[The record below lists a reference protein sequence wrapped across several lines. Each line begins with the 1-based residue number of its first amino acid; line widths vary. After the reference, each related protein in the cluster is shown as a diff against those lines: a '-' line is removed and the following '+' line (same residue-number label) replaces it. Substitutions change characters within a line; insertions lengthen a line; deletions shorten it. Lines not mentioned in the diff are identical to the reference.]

1 MFNYAP
7 KLRIAFH
14 CGVISIICIFLA
26 TCKTFD
32 FVCTVLVSALLV
44 SAQFYFGRVWKLPYP
59 NIQILDKTQYLCA
72 DLARTDNTDTV
83 VKEELLTSCTEATL
97 ALGRTFVLGELA
109 YHKFDDL
116 ITQLEHRIQGIE
128 RELRLEETGSAR
140 SEELEGFREEYL
152 SALHRISEALNNVKT
167 PIALDTE
174 LLNQVDTVIE
184 ASTQLKHT
192 KEG

>member
-1 MFNYAP
+1 MFVQYLLA
-7 KLRIAFH
+7 LYLLA
-14 CGVISIICIFLA
+14 CSSISVGYGSFRTLIY
-26 TCKTFD
+26 K
-32 FVCTVLVSALLV
+32 
-44 SAQFYFGRVWKLPYP
+44 
-59 NIQILDKTQYLCA
+59 ILDKTQYLCA

>member
-32 FVCTVLVSALLV
+32 FCCTVVV
-44 SAQFYFGRVWKLPYP
+44 SAQFYFVRVWKLPYP
-59 NIQILDKTQYLCA
+59 NIQRLDKTSYLCA
-72 DLARTDNTDTV
+72 DLVNTDNTDMV

-109 YHKFDDL
+109 YRKFDDL
-116 ITQLEHRIQGIE
+116 ITQLEHSIQDIENELKLEGI
-128 RELRLEETGSAR
+128 GYGR
-140 SEELEGFREEYL
+140 SKELEGFREEYF
-152 SALHRISEALNNVKT
+152 SALQRISEALNNVKT

-174 LLNQVDTVIE
+174 LLNQVDIAIE
-184 ASTQLKHT
+184 ASTQFKHT
-192 KEG
+192 KEE